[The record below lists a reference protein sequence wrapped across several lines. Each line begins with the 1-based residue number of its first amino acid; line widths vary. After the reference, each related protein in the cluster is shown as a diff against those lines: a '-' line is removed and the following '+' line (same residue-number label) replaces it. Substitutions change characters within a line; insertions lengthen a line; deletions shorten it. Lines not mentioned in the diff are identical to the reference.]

1 MPIQKFPAD
10 ATAVSAPKNRQIASY
25 RQEKPVA
32 DIRSPQA
39 DMRPFS
45 RQLGTAAGNYD
56 NTPVTFNTLLGRPG
70 LNVGAISTQ
79 GPGYEFITAGDSTA
93 LMPVHR
99 QERTTAAVSKPAVE
113 LRAWR
118 GPSGPSNHRSD
129 AQAQADYDDLIAD
142 EYTRKE
148 RARQRDILYD
158 LTGRVASAAPW
169 LEDLEDA
176 TGLDAPYL
184 VDKVAEFAG
193 PGDAFNIGRHALTAM
208 PWFFT
213 SKRALESGAVREA
226 RKAFQRQSVLDAAGD
241 PTGMQMRRY
250 VDDDLE
256 LPPRYGMQDEGLV
269 LPDEDA
275 VLLFKTPRERQDHY
289 ARLELKA
296 RAADKNRNDQILAW
310 ALGPDT
316 GPSTTELRPY
326 ISKERR
332 EAAAREEAVKAAAAK
347 RKEAMDQEILY
358 DELDYASRHGYLDGE
373 GNFVPMPASE
383 VLRPYV
389 DRPTRRL
396 LHRGNTPES
405 EEAARAMRLY
415 DFYRPVE
422 DLMDPKPPLKRTPEE
437 LDAYLGGLVE
447 DIEP

>member
-45 RQLGTAAGNYD
+45 WQLGTAAGNYD
-56 NTPVTFNTLLGRPG
+56 NPPDTFKTLLGRTVPID
-70 LNVGAISTQ
+70 AAA
-79 GPGYEFITAGDSTA
+79 AGS
-93 LMPVHR
+93 
-99 QERTTAAVSKPAVE
+99 EPAVE
-113 LRAWR
+113 LRAGR

-129 AQAQADYDDLIAD
+129 AQARADYDSMLA
-142 EYTRKE
+142 EEATRRE
-148 RARQRDILYD
+148 RGRQREILYD
-158 LTGRVASAAPW
+158 LAGRASSLGPW
-169 LEDLEDA
+169 LKDLEEG

-184 VDKVAEFAG
+184 VDKAAELAG
-193 PGDAFNIGRHALTAM
+193 PGDAFNVGRHALTAM

-213 SKRALESGAVREA
+213 SKQALESGAVREA
-226 RKAFQRQSVLDAAGD
+226 RKAFQRQSVLDGAGD

-256 LPPRYGMQDEGLV
+256 LEPRYGIQDEGYV

-275 VLLFKTPRERQDHY
+275 VLLFKTARERQDHY

-296 RAADKNRNDQILAW
+296 RAADKKRKDQILAW
-310 ALGPDT
+310 ALGPDL
-316 GPSTTELRPY
+316 GPSTPELRPY
-326 ISKERR
+326 VSPERR
-332 EAAAREEAVKAAAAK
+332 AAAAREEAVKAAAAK

-358 DELDYASRHGYLDGE
+358 EALDYAGRHGYLDGE
-373 GNFVPMPASE
+373 GNFVPMPAGE
-383 VLRPYV
+383 VIRSYV

-396 LHRGNTPES
+396 LYRDKTPGS
-405 EEAARAMRLY
+405 EEAARATRLY
-415 DFYRPVE
+415 KMYRPVE
-422 DLMDPKPPLKRTPEE
+422 DLLDPRPPLKRTPEE

>member
-45 RQLGTAAGNYD
+45 RQLGTAAGSYD

-70 LNVGAISTQ
+70 LNVGAIATQ

-99 QERTTAAVSKPAVE
+99 QERPTVEKSKPAVE
-113 LRAWR
+113 LRAGR
-118 GPSGPSNHRSD
+118 GGPSNYRSA
-129 AQAQADYDDLIAD
+129 AQAQKDYDDLIAD

-148 RARQRDILYD
+148 RARQREILYD
-158 LTGRVASAAPW
+158 LASRTASAAPW

-176 TGLDAPYL
+176 TGRDAPYL

-213 SKRALESGAVREA
+213 SKQALESGAVRSA
-226 RKAFQRQSVLDAAGD
+226 RKAFQRQSVLDGAGD

-256 LPPRYGMQDEGLV
+256 LEPRYGIQDEGYV

-275 VLLFKTPRERQDHY
+275 VTLFKTPRERQDHY

-296 RAADKNRNDQILAW
+296 RAADKKRDDQILAW
-310 ALGPDT
+310 ALGPDLGQAT
-316 GPSTTELRPY
+316 PELRPY
-326 ISKERR
+326 VSPEKMA
-332 EAAAREEAVKAAAAK
+332 AAAREEAIKAAAAK

-358 DELDYASRHGYLDGE
+358 DELDYAGRHGYLDGE
-373 GNFVPMPASE
+373 GNFVPMPSSE
-383 VLRPYV
+383 VLRSYV
-389 DRPTRRL
+389 DRPTRRIL
-396 LHRGNTPES
+396 YRGNTPES
-405 EEAARAMRLY
+405 EEAAKAMHLY
-415 DFYRPVE
+415 DQYYPVE
-422 DLMDPKPPLKRTPEE
+422 DLLNPRPPLKRTPEE
-437 LDAYLGGLVE
+437 LDAYLDGLVE